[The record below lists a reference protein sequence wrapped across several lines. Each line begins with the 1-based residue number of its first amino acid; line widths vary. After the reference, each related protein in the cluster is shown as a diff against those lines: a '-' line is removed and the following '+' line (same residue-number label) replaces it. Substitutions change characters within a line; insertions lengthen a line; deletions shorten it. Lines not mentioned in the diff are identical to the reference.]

1 MQSRKI
7 IDERNRKKISIG
19 MILPEVEA
27 IMGKPTKIINSTKKN
42 KNYQMWIYETKKL
55 KKTFYFE
62 EYILFKIEN

>member
-19 MILPEVEA
+19 MILPEVEE

-42 KNYQMWIYETKKL
+42 KNYQMWIYESKKI

>member
-1 MQSRKI
+1 
-7 IDERNRKKISIG
+7 

-27 IMGKPTKIINSTKKN
+27 IMGKPTKIINTTKKN